1 VLAAAV
7 ARGVYHTA
15 HKPLLSR
22 YTGFEV
28 TVYADVAGP
37 QFVLPR
43 SPALV
48 RALPHAGTAARSGL
62 CGRLRPGDP
71 RIRHRRP
78 LTDDPAE
85 HGTAK
90 RTLMPPTVRCLPS
103 RWVYGVWVPV
113 AVDGVVQVQHAVS
126 LDHHVWVVEEDG
138 AGVAAEE
145 PYPFAHDHRDDVHRY
160 LVDEARRERL
170 SADVAR
176 AHADQTVT
184 GQFLGEGDAG
194 LDRVGC
200 VERRVGEPRE
210 PLLRQRPVGDDDEF
224 VPAAGTPAQ
233 PSVVSN
239 RWRPIT
245 VILMAS
251 QMGCT

>member
-1 VLAAAV
+1 VAFAGSALIAVSHGGVQFGTAALIVLAAAV

-28 TVYADVAGP
+28 TVYADVADTL
-37 QFVLPR
+37 FVLPW

-90 RTLMPPTVRCLPS
+90 RTLMPPIVRADNL
-103 RWVYGVWVPV
+103 RGVW
-113 AVDGVVQVQHAVS
+113 AWCGQVRTRWRDV
-126 LDHHVWVVEEDG
+126 G
-138 AGVAAEE
+138 RAG
-145 PYPFAHDHRDDVHRY
+145 
-160 LVDEARRERL
+160 
-170 SADVAR
+170 
-176 AHADQTVT
+176 
-184 GQFLGEGDAG
+184 
-194 LDRVGC
+194 
-200 VERRVGEPRE
+200 
-210 PLLRQRPVGDDDEF
+210 
-224 VPAAGTPAQ
+224 AAGSATG
-233 PSVVSN
+233 V
-239 RWRPIT
+239 
-245 VILMAS
+245 
-251 QMGCT
+251 

>member
-1 VLAAAV
+1 VAFAGSALIAVSHGGVQFGAAALIVLAAAV

-28 TVYADVAGP
+28 TVYADVAGTL
-37 QFVLPR
+37 FVLPW

-90 RTLMPPTVRCLPS
+90 RTLMPPS
-103 RWVYGVWVPV
+103 
-113 AVDGVVQVQHAVS
+113 
-126 LDHHVWVVEEDG
+126 
-138 AGVAAEE
+138 
-145 PYPFAHDHRDDVHRY
+145 
-160 LVDEARRERL
+160 
-170 SADVAR
+170 
-176 AHADQTVT
+176 
-184 GQFLGEGDAG
+184 
-194 LDRVGC
+194 
-200 VERRVGEPRE
+200 PRS
-210 PLLRQRPVGDDDEF
+210 PDSMTRH
-224 VPAAGTPAQ
+224 GT
-233 PSVVSN
+233 
-239 RWRPIT
+239 
-245 VILMAS
+245 
-251 QMGCT
+251 

>member
-1 VLAAAV
+1 VALAIPASLTALHTDRTRHAPATRPLTPCPARTDPAGASLLVATAPIYLQRLPSTASCSPLHCAASAATARRCVGSLVAFAGSALIAVSHGGVQFGTAALIVLAAAV

-28 TVYADVAGP
+28 TVYADVAGTL
-37 QFVLPR
+37 FVLPW

-90 RTLMPPTVRCLPS
+90 RTLM
-103 RWVYGVWVPV
+103 
-113 AVDGVVQVQHAVS
+113 A
-126 LDHHVWVVEEDG
+126 
-138 AGVAAEE
+138 
-145 PYPFAHDHRDDVHRY
+145 
-160 LVDEARRERL
+160 
-170 SADVAR
+170 
-176 AHADQTVT
+176 
-184 GQFLGEGDAG
+184 
-194 LDRVGC
+194 
-200 VERRVGEPRE
+200 
-210 PLLRQRPVGDDDEF
+210 PLY
-224 VPAAGTPAQ
+224 
-233 PSVVSN
+233 
-239 RWRPIT
+239 
-245 VILMAS
+245 VIPE
-251 QMGCT
+251 